1 MQPLLRCKKRHIST
15 FASQKRVKANEGA
28 DANCI
33 CPPSFIPFCPPCKGA
48 FNSVNWDYPKILHIK
63 LEVHNIAVLHHVVFA
78 LLAQLACCTA
88 TSFAA

>member
-1 MQPLLRCKKRHIST
+1 MKRKGQIQTASAPLIYPLL
-15 FASQKRVKANEGA
+15 A
-28 DANCI
+28 
-33 CPPSFIPFCPPCKGA
+33 PSKGA

>member
-1 MQPLLRCKKRHIST
+1 M
-15 FASQKRVKANEGA
+15 KANEGA
-28 DANCI
+28 DAIASAPLNY
-33 CPPSFIPFCPPCKGA
+33 PLLAPSKGA
-48 FNSVNWDYPKILHIK
+48 FNSVNWDYPKILHIE